1 MISSR
6 IGLLQPPLLTL
17 WILCQFSLLSW
28 PFCLMLDGSE
38 SDPISIRQIFMASL
52 LKTMAE
58 SNISINPKTGRV
70 QRLFKVYENWLNRGA
85 FFSAKIPMR
94 IRKVIMIQNV
104 YTYAY
109 ICIYDYI
116 YICIINLQEIQSLS
130 SFTFH
135 LHLLLRIIQ
144 ISTSISSPC
153 SSNFSQELETFLESF
168 DKIFVI
174 ASGTGSS
181 RAIDAWPPTEGS
193 LVAKE
198 MLSRDML
205 GDVLG
210 W

>member
-1 MISSR
+1 
-6 IGLLQPPLLTL
+6 
-17 WILCQFSLLSW
+17 
-28 PFCLMLDGSE
+28 
-38 SDPISIRQIFMASL
+38 MASL
-52 LKTMAE
+52 LKTMAD
-58 SNISINPKTGRV
+58 SNISIHPKTGRV

-85 FFSAKIPMR
+85 FSAKIPMR

-116 YICIINLQEIQSLS
+116 YIYVLLICKKSNFLS

-168 DKIFVI
+168 HKIFVI

-193 LVAKE
+193 PVAKE

-210 W
+210 